1 MVRSLRHIENGVWWL
16 GVCESRL
23 LRRDGLESFLNREM
37 VGGCRLQRRADSIDN
52 RDLGM
57 EVWREVLEDKSVV
70 SNRKREKGQREY
82 GEPIFSSY
90 LSLPKESSK

>member
-1 MVRSLRHIENGVWWL
+1 M
-16 GVCESRL
+16 
-23 LRRDGLESFLNREM
+23 
-37 VGGCRLQRRADSIDN
+37 QRRADSIDN